1 MIKPISLSIKDPV
14 TDITH
19 EFQIDTNHGV
29 RITHVGTGAEVA
41 MEIFEGVLRCLAYR
55 KDSDEPVVNC
65 ILE

>member
-19 EFQIDTNHGV
+19 EFQVDTNNGV
-29 RITHVGTGAEVA
+29 RVTHVETGNEVV
-41 MEIFEGVLRCLAYR
+41 MEIFADVLRCLAYR
-55 KDSDEPVVNC
+55 KGIDEPVINR